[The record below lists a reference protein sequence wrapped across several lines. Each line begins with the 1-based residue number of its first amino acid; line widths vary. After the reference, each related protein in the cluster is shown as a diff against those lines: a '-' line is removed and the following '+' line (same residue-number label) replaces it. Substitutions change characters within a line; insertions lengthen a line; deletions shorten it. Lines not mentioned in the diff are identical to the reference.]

1 MKALSLSTVFILFLA
16 LTGQWAYADVNAVEA
31 TIDRNPVM
39 LDEAIRLTVTAD
51 GSVERDAFDS
61 SPLLKDFVVGR
72 TSVSSQTSIV
82 NFDTKRTTV
91 WTTTLFP
98 RKEGTFTI
106 PALTI
111 EGKRTQPINV
121 QVIPVQEQSN
131 VARDYFVTTDIDTKE
146 AYLNQQ
152 LLYTVKLFLSSNIER
167 GSLQAPEMQN
177 AEITQLGE
185 DKQYTDIVNGRRYQI
200 IERQFAVVP
209 QSSGEFILRGPI
221 FTGEVMAA
229 NTNQRFGFFNRT
241 QQINRVGPD
250 ITVNI
255 KPIPSDINYPWLPSE
270 MVRVDEEWPQG
281 DVFVAGEP
289 VTRIVTLTALGVV
302 EEQLPDIPEFYP
314 PNFKLYPDQS
324 NTTTVERNQN
334 LISQRQTSL
343 AIIPTESGTFVLPE
357 ITIPWFNTLTEK
369 TEYATIPARTITVQ
383 AASNANNANT
393 DAGSAQGALNNTA
406 NTQLPASDNNQTS
419 SENSQGAETTSTA
432 SQSEAELGPQI
443 QDSSILQSPLFIG
456 ITAFISVCWLV
467 TLLGWYVT
475 HKKLKRLLA
484 SGALPNAAYSDT
496 QSNNL
501 SEQQAYEHLLAV
513 AKQHNLKAL
522 DNALQKWLS
531 LLNGDRSQRAM
542 PGDIPE
548 SKGIKVPIEQ
558 LHRLR
563 FSASQ
568 QANNDDSLK
577 QHINLLID
585 AIKQTRSNWL
595 NNKESKKNT
604 LSDLYPTS

>member
-1 MKALSLSTVFILFLA
+1 MRALLQSTRIVFL
-16 LTGQWAYADVNAVEA
+16 LTLLVSAATYADVNSVEA

-39 LDEAIRLTVTAD
+39 VDEAIRLTVTAD
-51 GSVERDAFDS
+51 GSADRDAFDS

-72 TSVSSQTSIV
+72 TSVSSQTSII

-111 EGKRTQPINV
+111 EGKSTKPIEV
-121 QVIPVQEQSN
+121 KVIPVQEQSN
-131 VARDYFVTTDIDTKE
+131 VARDYFVTTDIDLKE

-177 AEITQLGE
+177 AEITQLG
-185 DKQYTDIVNGRRYQI
+185 DDRQYTDIVNGRRYQI

-209 QSSGEFILRGPI
+209 QASGEFTLRGPI

-255 KPIPSDINYPWLPSE
+255 KPIPQGIDYPWLPSE

-281 DVFVAGEP
+281 DSFVAGEP

-324 NTTTVERNQN
+324 NTTTVEKDQS

-343 AIIPTESGTFVLPE
+343 AIIPTQPGNFVLPE
-357 ITIPWFNTLTEK
+357 ITIPWFNTLTQQ
-369 TEYATIPARTITVQ
+369 TEYATIPARSITV
-383 AASNANNANT
+383 APASGANNANT
-393 DAGSAQGALNNTA
+393 PNMLNTPSASSASSEDIQNDIPSTATQPNASASNEGKPLDSASGKVNTDENTQLNWMITGALFALFVIALAGWLFTYRKLKQFQMMGPGITNKTGSAQRLHAYAQWDEKAQFQNLMSVIKA
-406 NTQLPASDNNQTS
+406 KDTS
-419 SENSQGAETTSTA
+419 SLTPVLKQWIAALTLGKAQLSQFE
-432 SQSEAELGPQI
+432 
-443 QDSSILQSPLFIG
+443 G
-456 ITAFISVCWLV
+456 INGSV
-467 TLLGWYVT
+467 
-475 HKKLKRLLA
+475 
-484 SGALPNAAYSDT
+484 
-496 QSNNL
+496 
-501 SEQQAYEHLLAV
+501 
-513 AKQHNLKAL
+513 
-522 DNALQKWLS
+522 NALY
-531 LLNGDRSQRAM
+531 A
-542 PGDIPE
+542 
-548 SKGIKVPIEQ
+548 
-558 LHRLR
+558 LR
-563 FSASQ
+563 FSARKTD
-568 QANNDDSLK
+568 ANHQSK
-577 QHINLLID
+577 QMTEALEKLSSE
-585 AIKQTRSNWL
+585 IKLARNEWKQKSTG
-595 NNKESKKNT
+595 SKHT
-604 LSDLYPTS
+604 LSNLYPAS

>member
-1 MKALSLSTVFILFLA
+1 MRALLQSTRIVFLLTLLLSTA
-16 LTGQWAYADVNAVEA
+16 AYADVNSLEA

-51 GSVERDAFDS
+51 GSADRDAFDS

-106 PALTI
+106 PSLTI
-111 EGKRTQPINV
+111 EGKSTKPIQV
-121 QVIPVQEQSN
+121 KVIPVQEQSN
-131 VARDYFVTTDIDTKE
+131 VARDYFVTTDIDVKE

-209 QSSGEFILRGPI
+209 QASGEFTLRGPI

-255 KPIPSDINYPWLPSE
+255 KPIPQGIDYPWLPSE

-281 DVFVAGEP
+281 DSFVTGEP

-324 NTTTVERNQN
+324 NTTTVEKDQS

-343 AIIPTESGTFVLPE
+343 AIIPTQPGNFVLPE
-357 ITIPWFNTLTEK
+357 ITIPWFNTLTQQ
-369 TEYATIPARTITVQ
+369 TEYATIPARSITV
-383 AASNANNANT
+383 APASGANNANT
-393 DAGSAQGALNNTA
+393 PNSLDTPSMSSASNEDIQNDIPSTATQPNASASNEDRPLDRASGEDNTDENTQLNWMVTGALLMLFIIALTGWLVTYRKLKQAQFMGPGITNKTGSAQRPHSYAQWDEKAQFQNLM
-406 NTQLPASDNNQTS
+406 
-419 SENSQGAETTSTA
+419 
-432 SQSEAELGPQI
+432 
-443 QDSSILQSPLFIG
+443 
-456 ITAFISVCWLV
+456 SVIKAKD
-467 TLLGWYVT
+467 T
-475 HKKLKRLLA
+475 RLLT
-484 SGALPNAAYSDT
+484 SAL
-496 QSNNL
+496 
-501 SEQQAYEHLLAV
+501 
-513 AKQHNLKAL
+513 KQWI
-522 DNALQKWLS
+522 NALTSGKAQLS
-531 LLNGDRSQRAM
+531 QF
-542 PGDIPE
+542 E
-548 SKGIKVPIEQ
+548 GINASVNE
-558 LHRLR
+558 LYALR
-563 FSASQ
+563 FSANK
-568 QANNDDSLK
+568 ANASTQSK
-577 QHINLLID
+577 QVMKALDKLSHEAKL
-585 AIKQTRSNWL
+585 ARSEWKQKSEG
-595 NNKESKKNT
+595 NNNT
-604 LSDLYPTS
+604 LSALYPAS

>member
-1 MKALSLSTVFILFLA
+1 MRALLQSTRIVFLLTLLLSTA
-16 LTGQWAYADVNAVEA
+16 AYADVNSLEA

-51 GSVERDAFDS
+51 GSADRDAFDS

-106 PALTI
+106 PSLTI
-111 EGKRTQPINV
+111 EGKSTKPIQV
-121 QVIPVQEQSN
+121 KVIPVQEQSN
-131 VARDYFVTTDIDTKE
+131 VARDYFVTTDIDVKE

-209 QSSGEFILRGPI
+209 QASGEFTLRGPI

-255 KPIPSDINYPWLPSE
+255 KPIPQGIDYPWLPSE

-281 DVFVAGEP
+281 DSFVTGEP

-324 NTTTVERNQN
+324 NTTTVEKDQS

-343 AIIPTESGTFVLPE
+343 AIIPTQPGNFVLPE
-357 ITIPWFNTLTEK
+357 ITIPWFNTLTQQ
-369 TEYATIPARTITVQ
+369 TEYATIPARSITV
-383 AASNANNANT
+383 APASGANNANT
-393 DAGSAQGALNNTA
+393 PNSLDTPSMSSASNEDIQNDIPSTATQPNASASNEDRPLDRASGEDNTDENTQLNWMVTGALLVLFVIALTGWLVTYRKLKKAQFMGPGITHRTGSAQRHHSYAQWDEKAQFQNLM
-406 NTQLPASDNNQTS
+406 
-419 SENSQGAETTSTA
+419 
-432 SQSEAELGPQI
+432 
-443 QDSSILQSPLFIG
+443 
-456 ITAFISVCWLV
+456 SVIK
-467 TLLGWYVT
+467 TKDT
-475 HKKLKRLLA
+475 RLLTP
-484 SGALPNAAYSDT
+484 AL
-496 QSNNL
+496 
-501 SEQQAYEHLLAV
+501 
-513 AKQHNLKAL
+513 KQWI
-522 DNALQKWLS
+522 NALTSGKAQLS
-531 LLNGDRSQRAM
+531 QF
-542 PGDIPE
+542 E
-548 SKGIKVPIEQ
+548 GINASVNE
-558 LHRLR
+558 LYALR
-563 FSASQ
+563 FSANKADASTQ
-568 QANNDDSLK
+568 SKQVMKALDKLSHEAKLARSEWKQKSEGNN
-577 QHINLLID
+577 
-585 AIKQTRSNWL
+585 
-595 NNKESKKNT
+595 NT
-604 LSDLYPTS
+604 LSALYPAS

>member
-1 MKALSLSTVFILFLA
+1 MRALLQSTRIVFLLTLLLSTA
-16 LTGQWAYADVNAVEA
+16 AYADVNSLEA

-51 GSVERDAFDS
+51 GSAGRDAFDS

-106 PALTI
+106 PSLTI
-111 EGKRTQPINV
+111 EGKSTKPIQV
-121 QVIPVQEQSN
+121 KVIPVQEQSN
-131 VARDYFVTTDIDTKE
+131 VARDYFVTTDIDVKE

-209 QSSGEFILRGPI
+209 QASGEFTLRGPI

-255 KPIPSDINYPWLPSE
+255 KPIPQGIDYPWLPSE

-281 DVFVAGEP
+281 DSFVAGEP

-324 NTTTVERNQN
+324 NTTTVEKDQS

-343 AIIPTESGTFVLPE
+343 AIIPTQPGNFVLPE
-357 ITIPWFNTLTEK
+357 ITIPWFNTLTQQ
-369 TEYATIPARTITVQ
+369 TEYATIPARSITVTP
-383 AASNANNANT
+383 ASGANNANT
-393 DAGSAQGALNNTA
+393 PNSLDTPSMSSASNEDIQNDIPSTATQPNASASNEDKPLDSASGEVNTDESTQLNWMVTCALLVLFIIALTGWLVTYRKLKQAQFMGPGITHRTGSAQRPHSHAQWDEKAQFQNLM
-406 NTQLPASDNNQTS
+406 
-419 SENSQGAETTSTA
+419 
-432 SQSEAELGPQI
+432 
-443 QDSSILQSPLFIG
+443 
-456 ITAFISVCWLV
+456 SVIKAKD
-467 TLLGWYVT
+467 T
-475 HKKLKRLLA
+475 RLLT
-484 SGALPNAAYSDT
+484 SAL
-496 QSNNL
+496 
-501 SEQQAYEHLLAV
+501 
-513 AKQHNLKAL
+513 KQWI
-522 DNALQKWLS
+522 NALTSGKAQLS
-531 LLNGDRSQRAM
+531 QF
-542 PGDIPE
+542 E
-548 SKGIKVPIEQ
+548 GINASVNE
-558 LHRLR
+558 LYALR
-563 FSASQ
+563 FSANKADASTQ
-568 QANNDDSLK
+568 SK
-577 QHINLLID
+577 QVMKALDKLSHEAKL
-585 AIKQTRSNWL
+585 ARSEWKQKSEGDN
-595 NNKESKKNT
+595 NT
-604 LSDLYPTS
+604 LSALYPAS

>member
-1 MKALSLSTVFILFLA
+1 MRALLQSTRIVFLLTLLLSTA
-16 LTGQWAYADVNAVEA
+16 AYADVNSLEA

-51 GSVERDAFDS
+51 GSADRDAFDS

-106 PALTI
+106 PSLTI
-111 EGKRTQPINV
+111 EGKSTKPIQV
-121 QVIPVQEQSN
+121 KVIPVQEQSN
-131 VARDYFVTTDIDTKE
+131 VARDYFVTTDIDVKE

-209 QSSGEFILRGPI
+209 QASGEFTLRGPI

-255 KPIPSDINYPWLPSE
+255 KPIPQGIDYPWLPSE

-281 DVFVAGEP
+281 DSFVAGEP

-324 NTTTVERNQN
+324 NTTTVEKDQS

-343 AIIPTESGTFVLPE
+343 AIIPTQPGNFVLPE
-357 ITIPWFNTLTEK
+357 ITIPWFNTLTQQ
-369 TEYATIPARTITVQ
+369 TEYATIPARSITV
-383 AASNANNANT
+383 APASGANNANT
-393 DAGSAQGALNNTA
+393 PNSLDTPSISSASNEDIQNDIPSTAKQPNASASNEDKPLDSASGEVNTDESTQLNWMVTCALFVLFIIALTGWLVTYRKLKQAQFMGPGITNKTGSAQRPHSYAQWDEKAQFQNLM
-406 NTQLPASDNNQTS
+406 
-419 SENSQGAETTSTA
+419 
-432 SQSEAELGPQI
+432 
-443 QDSSILQSPLFIG
+443 
-456 ITAFISVCWLV
+456 SVIKAKD
-467 TLLGWYVT
+467 T
-475 HKKLKRLLA
+475 RLLTP
-484 SGALPNAAYSDT
+484 AL
-496 QSNNL
+496 
-501 SEQQAYEHLLAV
+501 
-513 AKQHNLKAL
+513 KQWI
-522 DNALQKWLS
+522 NALTSGKAQLS
-531 LLNGDRSQRAM
+531 QF
-542 PGDIPE
+542 E
-548 SKGIKVPIEQ
+548 GINASVNE
-558 LHRLR
+558 LYALR
-563 FSASQ
+563 FSANKAD
-568 QANNDDSLK
+568 ANTQSK
-577 QHINLLID
+577 QVMKALDKLSHEAKL
-585 AIKQTRSNWL
+585 ARSEWKQKSEG
-595 NNKESKKNT
+595 NNNT
-604 LSDLYPTS
+604 LSALYPAS

>member
-1 MKALSLSTVFILFLA
+1 MRALLQSTRIVFLLTLLLSTA
-16 LTGQWAYADVNAVEA
+16 AYADVNSLEA

-51 GSVERDAFDS
+51 GSADRDAFDS

-106 PALTI
+106 PSLTI
-111 EGKRTQPINV
+111 EGKSTQPIQV
-121 QVIPVQEQSN
+121 KVIPVQEQSN
-131 VARDYFVTTDIDTKE
+131 VARDYFVTTDIDVKE

-209 QSSGEFILRGPI
+209 QASGEFTLRGPI

-255 KPIPSDINYPWLPSE
+255 KPIPQGIDYPWLPSE

-281 DVFVAGEP
+281 DSFVAGEP

-324 NTTTVERNQN
+324 NTTTVEKDQS

-343 AIIPTESGTFVLPE
+343 AIIPTQPGNFVLPE
-357 ITIPWFNTLTEK
+357 ITIPWFNTLTQQ
-369 TEYATIPARTITVQ
+369 TEYATIPARSITV
-383 AASNANNANT
+383 APASGANNANT
-393 DAGSAQGALNNTA
+393 PNSLDTPSISSASNEDIQNDIPSTATQPNASASNEDKPLDSASGEVNTDESTQLNWMVTCALLVLFIIALTGWLVTYRKLKQAQFMGPGITNKTGSAQRPHSYAQWDEKAQFQNLM
-406 NTQLPASDNNQTS
+406 
-419 SENSQGAETTSTA
+419 
-432 SQSEAELGPQI
+432 
-443 QDSSILQSPLFIG
+443 
-456 ITAFISVCWLV
+456 SVIKAKD
-467 TLLGWYVT
+467 T
-475 HKKLKRLLA
+475 RLLTP
-484 SGALPNAAYSDT
+484 AL
-496 QSNNL
+496 
-501 SEQQAYEHLLAV
+501 
-513 AKQHNLKAL
+513 KQWI
-522 DNALQKWLS
+522 NALTSGKAQLS
-531 LLNGDRSQRAM
+531 QF
-542 PGDIPE
+542 E
-548 SKGIKVPIEQ
+548 GINASVNE
-558 LHRLR
+558 LYALR
-563 FSASQ
+563 FSANKAD
-568 QANNDDSLK
+568 ANTQSK
-577 QHINLLID
+577 QVMKALDKLSHEAKL
-585 AIKQTRSNWL
+585 ARSEWKQKSEG
-595 NNKESKKNT
+595 NNNT
-604 LSDLYPTS
+604 LSALYPAS

>member
-1 MKALSLSTVFILFLA
+1 MRALLQSTLIVFLLTLLLSTA
-16 LTGQWAYADVNAVEA
+16 AYADVNSLEA

-51 GSVERDAFDS
+51 GSADRDAFDS

-106 PALTI
+106 PSLTI
-111 EGKRTQPINV
+111 EGKSTQPIQV
-121 QVIPVQEQSN
+121 KVIPVQEQSN
-131 VARDYFVTTDIDTKE
+131 VARDYFVTTDIDVKE

-209 QSSGEFILRGPI
+209 QASGEFTLRGPI

-255 KPIPSDINYPWLPSE
+255 KPIPQGIDYPWLPSE

-281 DVFVAGEP
+281 DSFVAGEP

-324 NTTTVERNQN
+324 NTTTVEKDQS

-343 AIIPTESGTFVLPE
+343 AIIPTQPGNFVLPE
-357 ITIPWFNTLTEK
+357 ITIPWFNTLTQQ
-369 TEYATIPARTITVQ
+369 TEYATIPARSITV
-383 AASNANNANT
+383 APASGANNANT
-393 DAGSAQGALNNTA
+393 PNSLDTPSMSSASNEDIQNDIPSTATQPNASASNEGKPLDSASGEVNTDESTQLNWMVTCALLVLFIIALTGWLVTYRKLKQAQFMGVGITNKTGSAQRLHSYAQWDEKAQFQNLM
-406 NTQLPASDNNQTS
+406 
-419 SENSQGAETTSTA
+419 
-432 SQSEAELGPQI
+432 
-443 QDSSILQSPLFIG
+443 
-456 ITAFISVCWLV
+456 SVIKAKD
-467 TLLGWYVT
+467 T
-475 HKKLKRLLA
+475 RLLTP
-484 SGALPNAAYSDT
+484 AL
-496 QSNNL
+496 
-501 SEQQAYEHLLAV
+501 
-513 AKQHNLKAL
+513 KQWI
-522 DNALQKWLS
+522 NALTSGKAQLS
-531 LLNGDRSQRAM
+531 QF
-542 PGDIPE
+542 E
-548 SKGIKVPIEQ
+548 GINASVNE
-558 LHRLR
+558 LYALR
-563 FSASQ
+563 FSANKAD
-568 QANNDDSLK
+568 ANTQSK
-577 QHINLLID
+577 QVMKALDKLSHEAKL
-585 AIKQTRSNWL
+585 ARSEWKQKSEG
-595 NNKESKKNT
+595 NNNT
-604 LSDLYPTS
+604 LSALYPAS

>member
-1 MKALSLSTVFILFLA
+1 MRALIQSTHIVFLLTLLLSA
-16 LTGQWAYADVNAVEA
+16 AAYADVNSLEA

-51 GSVERDAFDS
+51 GSADRDAFDS

-106 PALTI
+106 PSLTI
-111 EGKRTQPINV
+111 EGKSTKPIQV
-121 QVIPVQEQSN
+121 EVIPVQEQSN
-131 VARDYFVTTDIDTKE
+131 VARDYFVTTEIDLKE

-152 LLYTVKLFLSSNIER
+152 LLYTVRLFLSSNIER

-209 QSSGEFILRGPI
+209 QASGEFTLRGPI

-255 KPIPSDINYPWLPSE
+255 KPIPQGIDYPWLPSE

-281 DVFVAGEP
+281 DSFIAGEP

-324 NTTTVERNQN
+324 NTTTVEKDQN

-343 AIIPTESGTFVLPE
+343 AIIPTEAGNFVLPE
-357 ITIPWFNTLTEK
+357 ITIPWFNTLTQQ
-369 TEYATIPARTITVQ
+369 TEYATIPARSITVATAKGETEAKQGLDQLTVTGGLQEEAQNQ
-383 AASNANNANT
+383 AQSVGELEQETEQTALTPAAFSSNEPT
-393 DAGSAQGALNNTA
+393 ALY
-406 NTQLPASDNNQTS
+406 
-419 SENSQGAETTSTA
+419 
-432 SQSEAELGPQI
+432 
-443 QDSSILQSPLFIG
+443 
-456 ITAFISVCWLV
+456 WLV
-467 TLLGWYVT
+467 TSIVCLLLAITSLGWLLT
-475 HKKLKRLLA
+475 LRKLK
-484 SGALPNAAYSDT
+484 NADMNVNAHSISQRTSTNNNLGEKAQFQHVMTLIKASDT
-496 QSNNL
+496 RSLAPALKQWINELTMGTAQL
-501 SEQQAYEHLLAV
+501 SHFEQVNRLVNELYA
-513 AKQHNLKAL
+513 
-522 DNALQKWLS
+522 
-531 LLNGDRSQRAM
+531 
-542 PGDIPE
+542 
-548 SKGIKVPIEQ
+548 
-558 LHRLR
+558 LR
-563 FSASQ
+563 FSSNKLESSAKTKQMKTLLDKLSIEVKQLRSQ
-568 QANNDDSLK
+568 WKKKSVNDG
-577 QHINLLID
+577 
-585 AIKQTRSNWL
+585 
-595 NNKESKKNT
+595 NT
-604 LSDLYPTS
+604 LSDLYPAP

>member
-1 MKALSLSTVFILFLA
+1 MRALLQSTRIVFLLTLLLSTA
-16 LTGQWAYADVNAVEA
+16 AYADVNSLEA

-51 GSVERDAFDS
+51 GSADRDAFDS

-106 PALTI
+106 PSLTI
-111 EGKRTQPINV
+111 EGKSTQPIQV
-121 QVIPVQEQSN
+121 KVIPVQEQSN
-131 VARDYFVTTDIDTKE
+131 VARDYFVTTDIDVKE

-209 QSSGEFILRGPI
+209 QASGEFTLRGPI

-255 KPIPSDINYPWLPSE
+255 KPIPQGIDYPWLPSE

-281 DVFVAGEP
+281 DSFVAGEP

-324 NTTTVERNQN
+324 NTTTVEKDQS

-343 AIIPTESGTFVLPE
+343 AIIPTQPGNFVLPE
-357 ITIPWFNTLTEK
+357 ITIPWFNTLTQQ
-369 TEYATIPARTITVQ
+369 TEYATIPARSITV
-383 AASNANNANT
+383 APASGANNANT
-393 DAGSAQGALNNTA
+393 PNSLDTPSMSSASNEDIQNDIPSTATQPNASASNEDKPLDSASGEVNTDENTQLNWMVTGALLVLFVIALTGWLVTYRKLKQAQFMGAGITNKTGSAQRLHSYAQWDEKAQFQNLM
-406 NTQLPASDNNQTS
+406 
-419 SENSQGAETTSTA
+419 
-432 SQSEAELGPQI
+432 
-443 QDSSILQSPLFIG
+443 
-456 ITAFISVCWLV
+456 SVIKAKD
-467 TLLGWYVT
+467 T
-475 HKKLKRLLA
+475 RLLTP
-484 SGALPNAAYSDT
+484 AL
-496 QSNNL
+496 
-501 SEQQAYEHLLAV
+501 
-513 AKQHNLKAL
+513 KQWI
-522 DNALQKWLS
+522 NALTSGKAQLS
-531 LLNGDRSQRAM
+531 QF
-542 PGDIPE
+542 E
-548 SKGIKVPIEQ
+548 GINASVNE
-558 LHRLR
+558 LYALR
-563 FSASQ
+563 FSANKAD
-568 QANNDDSLK
+568 ANTQSK
-577 QHINLLID
+577 QVMKALDKLSHEAKL
-585 AIKQTRSNWL
+585 ARSEWKQKSEG
-595 NNKESKKNT
+595 NNNT
-604 LSDLYPTS
+604 LSALYPAS

>member
-1 MKALSLSTVFILFLA
+1 MRALLQSTLIVFLLTLLLSTA
-16 LTGQWAYADVNAVEA
+16 AYADVNSLEA

-51 GSVERDAFDS
+51 GSADRDAFDS

-106 PALTI
+106 PSLTI
-111 EGKRTQPINV
+111 EGKSTKPIQV
-121 QVIPVQEQSN
+121 KVIPVQEQSN
-131 VARDYFVTTDIDTKE
+131 VARDYFVTTDIDVKE

-209 QSSGEFILRGPI
+209 QASGEFTLRGPI

-255 KPIPSDINYPWLPSE
+255 KPIPQGIDYPWLPSE

-281 DVFVAGEP
+281 DSFVAGEP

-324 NTTTVERNQN
+324 NTTTVEKDQS

-343 AIIPTESGTFVLPE
+343 AIIPTQPGNFVLPE
-357 ITIPWFNTLTEK
+357 ITIPWFNTLTQQ
-369 TEYATIPARTITVQ
+369 TEYATIPARSITV
-383 AASNANNANT
+383 APASGANNANT
-393 DAGSAQGALNNTA
+393 PNSLDTPSMSSASNEDIQNDIPSTATQPNASASNEDRPLDRASGEVNTDENTQLNWMVTGALLMLFVIALTGWLVTYRKLKQAQFMGPGITNKTGSAQRPHSYAQWDEKAQFQNLM
-406 NTQLPASDNNQTS
+406 
-419 SENSQGAETTSTA
+419 
-432 SQSEAELGPQI
+432 
-443 QDSSILQSPLFIG
+443 
-456 ITAFISVCWLV
+456 SVIK
-467 TLLGWYVT
+467 TKDT
-475 HKKLKRLLA
+475 RLLT
-484 SGALPNAAYSDT
+484 SAL
-496 QSNNL
+496 
-501 SEQQAYEHLLAV
+501 
-513 AKQHNLKAL
+513 KQWI
-522 DNALQKWLS
+522 NALTSGKAQLS
-531 LLNGDRSQRAM
+531 QF
-542 PGDIPE
+542 E
-548 SKGIKVPIEQ
+548 GINTSVNE
-558 LHRLR
+558 LYALR
-563 FSASQ
+563 FSANKADASTQ
-568 QANNDDSLK
+568 SKQVMKALDKLSHEAKLARSEWKQKSEGNN
-577 QHINLLID
+577 
-585 AIKQTRSNWL
+585 
-595 NNKESKKNT
+595 NT
-604 LSDLYPTS
+604 LSALYPAS

>member
-1 MKALSLSTVFILFLA
+1 MRALLQSTRIVFLLTLLLSTA
-16 LTGQWAYADVNAVEA
+16 AYADVNSLEA

-51 GSVERDAFDS
+51 GSADRDAFDS

-106 PALTI
+106 PSLTI
-111 EGKRTQPINV
+111 EGKSTQPIQV
-121 QVIPVQEQSN
+121 KVIPVQEQSN
-131 VARDYFVTTDIDTKE
+131 VARDYFVTTDIDVKE

-209 QSSGEFILRGPI
+209 QASGEFTLRGPI

-255 KPIPSDINYPWLPSE
+255 KPIPQGIDYPWLPSE

-281 DVFVAGEP
+281 DSFVAGEP

-324 NTTTVERNQN
+324 NTTTVEKDQS

-343 AIIPTESGTFVLPE
+343 AIIPTQPGNFVLPE
-357 ITIPWFNTLTEK
+357 ITIPWFNTLTQQ
-369 TEYATIPARTITVQ
+369 TEYATIPARSITV
-383 AASNANNANT
+383 APASGANNANT
-393 DAGSAQGALNNTA
+393 PNSLDTPSMSSASNEDIQNDIPSTATQPNASASNEGKPLDSASGEVNSDENTQLNRMVTGALLVLFIIALTGWLVTYRKLKQAQFMGVGITNKTGSAQRLHSYAQWDEKAQFQNLM
-406 NTQLPASDNNQTS
+406 
-419 SENSQGAETTSTA
+419 
-432 SQSEAELGPQI
+432 
-443 QDSSILQSPLFIG
+443 
-456 ITAFISVCWLV
+456 SVIKAKD
-467 TLLGWYVT
+467 T
-475 HKKLKRLLA
+475 RLLT
-484 SGALPNAAYSDT
+484 SAL
-496 QSNNL
+496 
-501 SEQQAYEHLLAV
+501 
-513 AKQHNLKAL
+513 KQWI
-522 DNALQKWLS
+522 NALTSGKAQLS
-531 LLNGDRSQRAM
+531 QF
-542 PGDIPE
+542 E
-548 SKGIKVPIEQ
+548 GINASVNE
-558 LHRLR
+558 LYALR
-563 FSASQ
+563 FSANKAD
-568 QANNDDSLK
+568 ANTQSK
-577 QHINLLID
+577 QVMKALDKLSHEAKL
-585 AIKQTRSNWL
+585 ARSEWKQKSEG
-595 NNKESKKNT
+595 NNNT
-604 LSDLYPTS
+604 LSALYPAS

>member
-1 MKALSLSTVFILFLA
+1 MRALLQSTRIVFLLTLLLSTA
-16 LTGQWAYADVNAVEA
+16 AYADVNSLEA

-51 GSVERDAFDS
+51 GSADRDAFDS

-98 RKEGTFTI
+98 RKEGMFTI
-106 PALTI
+106 PSLTI
-111 EGKRTQPINV
+111 EGKSTKPIQV
-121 QVIPVQEQSN
+121 KVIPVQEQSN
-131 VARDYFVTTDIDTKE
+131 VARDYFVTTDIDVKE

-209 QSSGEFILRGPI
+209 QASGEFTLRGPI

-255 KPIPSDINYPWLPSE
+255 KPIPQGIDYPWLPSE

-281 DVFVAGEP
+281 DSFVAGEP

-324 NTTTVERNQN
+324 NTTTVEKDQS

-343 AIIPTESGTFVLPE
+343 AIIPTQPGNFVLPE
-357 ITIPWFNTLTEK
+357 ITIPWFNTLTQQ
-369 TEYATIPARTITVQ
+369 TEYATIPARSITV
-383 AASNANNANT
+383 APASGANNANT
-393 DAGSAQGALNNTA
+393 PNSLDTPSMSSASNEDIQNDIPSTATQPNASASNENKPLDSASGDVNSDENTQLNRMVTGALLVLFIIALTGWLVTYRKLKQAQFMGPGLTNKTGSAQRPHSYAQWDEKAQFQNLM
-406 NTQLPASDNNQTS
+406 
-419 SENSQGAETTSTA
+419 
-432 SQSEAELGPQI
+432 
-443 QDSSILQSPLFIG
+443 
-456 ITAFISVCWLV
+456 SVIKAKD
-467 TLLGWYVT
+467 T
-475 HKKLKRLLA
+475 RLLTP
-484 SGALPNAAYSDT
+484 AL
-496 QSNNL
+496 
-501 SEQQAYEHLLAV
+501 
-513 AKQHNLKAL
+513 KQWI
-522 DNALQKWLS
+522 NALTSGKAQLS
-531 LLNGDRSQRAM
+531 QF
-542 PGDIPE
+542 E
-548 SKGIKVPIEQ
+548 GINASVNE
-558 LHRLR
+558 LYALR
-563 FSASQ
+563 FSANKAD
-568 QANNDDSLK
+568 ANTQSK
-577 QHINLLID
+577 QVMKALDKLSHEAKL
-585 AIKQTRSNWL
+585 ARSEWKQKSEG
-595 NNKESKKNT
+595 NNNT
-604 LSDLYPTS
+604 LSALYPAS

>member
-1 MKALSLSTVFILFLA
+1 MRALLQSTLIVFLLTLLLSTA
-16 LTGQWAYADVNAVEA
+16 AYADVNSLEA

-51 GSVERDAFDS
+51 GSADRDAFDS

-106 PALTI
+106 PSLTI
-111 EGKRTQPINV
+111 EGKSTQPIQV
-121 QVIPVQEQSN
+121 KVIPVQEQSN
-131 VARDYFVTTDIDTKE
+131 VARDYFVTTDIDVKE

-209 QSSGEFILRGPI
+209 QASGEFTLRGPI

-255 KPIPSDINYPWLPSE
+255 KPIPQGIDYPWLPSE

-281 DVFVAGEP
+281 DSFVAGEP

-324 NTTTVERNQN
+324 NTTTVEKDQS

-343 AIIPTESGTFVLPE
+343 AIIPTQPGNFVLPE
-357 ITIPWFNTLTEK
+357 ITIPWFNTLTLQ
-369 TEYATIPARTITVQ
+369 TEYATIPARSITV
-383 AASNANNANT
+383 APASGANNANT
-393 DAGSAQGALNNTA
+393 PNSLDTPSISSASNEDIQNDIPSTATQPNASASNEDKPLDSASGEVNTDESTQLNRMVTGALLVLFIIALTGWLVTYRKLKQAQFMGVGITNKTGSAQRLHSYAQWDEKAQFQNLM
-406 NTQLPASDNNQTS
+406 
-419 SENSQGAETTSTA
+419 
-432 SQSEAELGPQI
+432 
-443 QDSSILQSPLFIG
+443 
-456 ITAFISVCWLV
+456 SVIKAKD
-467 TLLGWYVT
+467 T
-475 HKKLKRLLA
+475 RLLTP
-484 SGALPNAAYSDT
+484 AL
-496 QSNNL
+496 
-501 SEQQAYEHLLAV
+501 
-513 AKQHNLKAL
+513 KQWI
-522 DNALQKWLS
+522 NALTSGKAQLS
-531 LLNGDRSQRAM
+531 QF
-542 PGDIPE
+542 E
-548 SKGIKVPIEQ
+548 GINASVNE
-558 LHRLR
+558 LYALR
-563 FSASQ
+563 FSANKAD
-568 QANNDDSLK
+568 ANTQSK
-577 QHINLLID
+577 QVMKALDKLSHEAKL
-585 AIKQTRSNWL
+585 ARSEWKRKSEG
-595 NNKESKKNT
+595 NNNT
-604 LSDLYPTS
+604 LSALYPAS

>member
-1 MKALSLSTVFILFLA
+1 MRALLQSTLIVFLLTLLLSTA
-16 LTGQWAYADVNAVEA
+16 AYADVNSLEA

-51 GSVERDAFDS
+51 GSADRDAFDS

-106 PALTI
+106 PSLTI
-111 EGKRTQPINV
+111 EGKSTQPIQV
-121 QVIPVQEQSN
+121 KVIPVQEQSN
-131 VARDYFVTTDIDTKE
+131 VARDYFVTTDIDVKE

-209 QSSGEFILRGPI
+209 QASGEFTLRGPI

-255 KPIPSDINYPWLPSE
+255 KPIPQGIDYPWLPSE

-281 DVFVAGEP
+281 DSFVAGEP

-324 NTTTVERNQN
+324 NTTTVEKDQS

-343 AIIPTESGTFVLPE
+343 AIIPTQPGNFVLPE
-357 ITIPWFNTLTEK
+357 ITIPWFNTLTQQ
-369 TEYATIPARTITVQ
+369 TEYATIPARSITV
-383 AASNANNANT
+383 APASGANNANT
-393 DAGSAQGALNNTA
+393 PNSLDTPSISSASNEDIQNDIPSTAKQPNASASNENKPLDSASGEVNTDESTQLNWMVTGALLVLFIIALTGWLVTYRKLKQAQFMGPGITNKTGSAQRPHSYAQWDEKAQFQNLM
-406 NTQLPASDNNQTS
+406 
-419 SENSQGAETTSTA
+419 
-432 SQSEAELGPQI
+432 
-443 QDSSILQSPLFIG
+443 
-456 ITAFISVCWLV
+456 SVIKAKD
-467 TLLGWYVT
+467 T
-475 HKKLKRLLA
+475 RLLT
-484 SGALPNAAYSDT
+484 SAL
-496 QSNNL
+496 
-501 SEQQAYEHLLAV
+501 
-513 AKQHNLKAL
+513 KQWI
-522 DNALQKWLS
+522 NALTSGKAQLS
-531 LLNGDRSQRAM
+531 QF
-542 PGDIPE
+542 E
-548 SKGIKVPIEQ
+548 GINASVNE
-558 LHRLR
+558 LYALR
-563 FSASQ
+563 FSANKAD
-568 QANNDDSLK
+568 ANTQSK
-577 QHINLLID
+577 QVMKALDKLSHEAKL
-585 AIKQTRSNWL
+585 ARSEWKQKSEG
-595 NNKESKKNT
+595 NNNT
-604 LSDLYPTS
+604 LSALYPAS

>member
-1 MKALSLSTVFILFLA
+1 MRALLQSTLIVFLLTLLLSTA
-16 LTGQWAYADVNAVEA
+16 AYADVNSLEA

-51 GSVERDAFDS
+51 GSADRDAFDS

-106 PALTI
+106 PSLTI
-111 EGKRTQPINV
+111 EGKSTQPIQV
-121 QVIPVQEQSN
+121 KVIPVQEQSN
-131 VARDYFVTTDIDTKE
+131 VARDYFVTTDIDVKE

-209 QSSGEFILRGPI
+209 QASGEFTLRGPI

-255 KPIPSDINYPWLPSE
+255 KPIPQGIDYPWLPSE

-281 DVFVAGEP
+281 DSFVAGEP

-324 NTTTVERNQN
+324 NTTTVEKDQS

-343 AIIPTESGTFVLPE
+343 AIIPTQPGNFVLPE
-357 ITIPWFNTLTEK
+357 ITIPWFNTLTQQ
-369 TEYATIPARTITVQ
+369 TEYATIPARSITV
-383 AASNANNANT
+383 APASGANNANT
-393 DAGSAQGALNNTA
+393 PNSLDTPSMSSASNEDIQNDIPSTATQPNASASNEGKLLDSASGEVNSDENTQLNRMVTGALLVLFIIALTGWLVTYRKLKQAQFMGVGITNKTGSAQRLHSYAQWDEKAQFQNLM
-406 NTQLPASDNNQTS
+406 
-419 SENSQGAETTSTA
+419 
-432 SQSEAELGPQI
+432 
-443 QDSSILQSPLFIG
+443 
-456 ITAFISVCWLV
+456 SVIKAKD
-467 TLLGWYVT
+467 T
-475 HKKLKRLLA
+475 RLLTP
-484 SGALPNAAYSDT
+484 AL
-496 QSNNL
+496 
-501 SEQQAYEHLLAV
+501 
-513 AKQHNLKAL
+513 KQWI
-522 DNALQKWLS
+522 NALTSGKAQLS
-531 LLNGDRSQRAM
+531 QF
-542 PGDIPE
+542 E
-548 SKGIKVPIEQ
+548 GINASVNE
-558 LHRLR
+558 LYALR
-563 FSASQ
+563 FSANKAD
-568 QANNDDSLK
+568 ANTQSK
-577 QHINLLID
+577 QVMKALDKLSHEAKL
-585 AIKQTRSNWL
+585 ARSEWKQKSEGSN
-595 NNKESKKNT
+595 NT
-604 LSDLYPTS
+604 LSALYPAS

>member
-1 MKALSLSTVFILFLA
+1 MRALLQSTRIVFLLTLLLSTA
-16 LTGQWAYADVNAVEA
+16 AYADVNSLEA

-51 GSVERDAFDS
+51 GSADRDAFDS

-106 PALTI
+106 PSLTI
-111 EGKRTQPINV
+111 EGKSTKPIQV
-121 QVIPVQEQSN
+121 KVIPVQEQSN
-131 VARDYFVTTDIDTKE
+131 VARDYFVTTDIDVKE

-209 QSSGEFILRGPI
+209 QASGEFTLRGPI

-255 KPIPSDINYPWLPSE
+255 KPIPQGIDYPWLPSE

-281 DVFVAGEP
+281 DSFVTGEP

-324 NTTTVERNQN
+324 NTTTVEKDQN

-343 AIIPTESGTFVLPE
+343 AIIPTQPGNFVLPE
-357 ITIPWFNTLTEK
+357 ITIPWFNTLTQQ
-369 TEYATIPARTITVQ
+369 TEYATIPARSITV
-383 AASNANNANT
+383 APASGASNANTQNSLDTSSISSASNEDIQNDIPSTATQTNASTSNEGKPLNSASGEVNT
-393 DAGSAQGALNNTA
+393 DENTQLNWMVTGALLVLFVIALTGWLVTYRKLKQAQFMGPGITNQTGSAQRPHSYAQWDEKAQFQNLM
-406 NTQLPASDNNQTS
+406 
-419 SENSQGAETTSTA
+419 
-432 SQSEAELGPQI
+432 
-443 QDSSILQSPLFIG
+443 
-456 ITAFISVCWLV
+456 SVIK
-467 TLLGWYVT
+467 TKDT
-475 HKKLKRLLA
+475 RLLTP
-484 SGALPNAAYSDT
+484 AL
-496 QSNNL
+496 
-501 SEQQAYEHLLAV
+501 
-513 AKQHNLKAL
+513 KQWI
-522 DNALQKWLS
+522 NALTSGKAQLS
-531 LLNGDRSQRAM
+531 QF
-542 PGDIPE
+542 E
-548 SKGIKVPIEQ
+548 GINASVNE
-558 LHRLR
+558 LYALR
-563 FSASQ
+563 FSANKAD
-568 QANNDDSLK
+568 ANTQSK
-577 QHINLLID
+577 QVMKALDKLSHEAKL
-585 AIKQTRSNWL
+585 ARSEWKQKSEG
-595 NNKESKKNT
+595 NNNT
-604 LSDLYPTS
+604 LSALYPAS

>member
-1 MKALSLSTVFILFLA
+1 MRALLQSTRIVFLLTLLLSTA
-16 LTGQWAYADVNAVEA
+16 AYADVNSLEA

-51 GSVERDAFDS
+51 GSADRDAFDS

-106 PALTI
+106 PSLTI
-111 EGKRTQPINV
+111 EGKSTKPIQV
-121 QVIPVQEQSN
+121 KVIPVQEQSN
-131 VARDYFVTTDIDTKE
+131 VARDYFVTTDIDVKE

-209 QSSGEFILRGPI
+209 QASGEFTLRGPI

-255 KPIPSDINYPWLPSE
+255 KPIPQGIDYPWLPSE

-281 DVFVAGEP
+281 DSFVAGEP
-289 VTRIVTLTALGVV
+289 VTRIITLTALGVV

-324 NTTTVERNQN
+324 NTTTVEKDQS

-343 AIIPTESGTFVLPE
+343 AIIPTQPGNFVLPE
-357 ITIPWFNTLTEK
+357 ITIPWFNTLTQQ
-369 TEYATIPARTITVQ
+369 TEYATIPARSITV
-383 AASNANNANT
+383 APASGANNANT
-393 DAGSAQGALNNTA
+393 SNIPNTPSTSSTGTDAIQNDIPSTATKPSDSTNDEGKPLGSASSEAITDENAQFNWMVIGVLLALFVIALTGWLFTYRKLKQA
-406 NTQLPASDNNQTS
+406 QSTGPGITHKTS
-419 SENSQGAETTSTA
+419 SAQRIHSSAQWDEKAHFQSLMSVIKAKNTRELTPALIKWIKALTLGNAQLSQ
-432 SQSEAELGPQI
+432 
-443 QDSSILQSPLFIG
+443 FKG
-456 ITAFISVCWLV
+456 IT
-467 TLLGWYVT
+467 
-475 HKKLKRLLA
+475 
-484 SGALPNAAYSDT
+484 
-496 QSNNL
+496 
-501 SEQQAYEHLLAV
+501 
-513 AKQHNLKAL
+513 
-522 DNALQKWLS
+522 
-531 LLNGDRSQRAM
+531 DRVNELYA
-542 PGDIPE
+542 
-548 SKGIKVPIEQ
+548 
-558 LHRLR
+558 LR
-563 FSASQ
+563 FSANKVDTSAQ
-568 QANNDDSLK
+568 SK
-577 QHINLLID
+577 QVTKALEQLSHE
-585 AIKQTRSNWL
+585 IKLARSEW
-595 NNKESKKNT
+595 KQKNT
-604 LSDLYPTS
+604 KNDHTLSNLYPAS

>member
-1 MKALSLSTVFILFLA
+1 MRALLQSTRIVFLLTLLLSTA
-16 LTGQWAYADVNAVEA
+16 AYADVNSLEA

-51 GSVERDAFDS
+51 GSADRDAFDS

-106 PALTI
+106 PSLTI
-111 EGKRTQPINV
+111 EGKSTQPIQV
-121 QVIPVQEQSN
+121 KVIPVQEQSN
-131 VARDYFVTTDIDTKE
+131 VARDYFVTTDIDVKE

-209 QSSGEFILRGPI
+209 QASGEFTLRGPI

-255 KPIPSDINYPWLPSE
+255 KPIPQGIDYPWLPSE

-281 DVFVAGEP
+281 DSFVAGEP

-324 NTTTVERNQN
+324 NTTTVEKDQS

-343 AIIPTESGTFVLPE
+343 AIIPTQPGNFVLPE
-357 ITIPWFNTLTEK
+357 ITIPWFNTLTQQ
-369 TEYATIPARTITVQ
+369 TEYATIPARSITV
-383 AASNANNANT
+383 APASGANNANT
-393 DAGSAQGALNNTA
+393 PNSLDTPSMSSASNEDIQNDIPSTATQPNASASNEGKLLDSASGEVNSDENTQLNRMVTGALLVLFIIALTGWLVTYRKLKQAQFMGPGITNKTGSAQRPHSYAQWDEKAQFQNLM
-406 NTQLPASDNNQTS
+406 
-419 SENSQGAETTSTA
+419 
-432 SQSEAELGPQI
+432 
-443 QDSSILQSPLFIG
+443 
-456 ITAFISVCWLV
+456 SVIKAKD
-467 TLLGWYVT
+467 T
-475 HKKLKRLLA
+475 RLLT
-484 SGALPNAAYSDT
+484 SAL
-496 QSNNL
+496 
-501 SEQQAYEHLLAV
+501 
-513 AKQHNLKAL
+513 KQWI
-522 DNALQKWLS
+522 NALTSGKAQLS
-531 LLNGDRSQRAM
+531 QF
-542 PGDIPE
+542 E
-548 SKGIKVPIEQ
+548 GINASVNE
-558 LHRLR
+558 LYALR
-563 FSASQ
+563 FSANKAD
-568 QANNDDSLK
+568 ANTQSK
-577 QHINLLID
+577 QVMKALDKLSHEAKL
-585 AIKQTRSNWL
+585 ARSEWKQKSEG
-595 NNKESKKNT
+595 NNNT
-604 LSDLYPTS
+604 LSALYPAS

>member
-1 MKALSLSTVFILFLA
+1 MRALLQSTLIVFLLTLLLSTA
-16 LTGQWAYADVNAVEA
+16 AYADVNSLEA

-51 GSVERDAFDS
+51 GSADRDAFDS

-106 PALTI
+106 PSLTI
-111 EGKRTQPINV
+111 EGKSTKPIQV
-121 QVIPVQEQSN
+121 KVIPVQEQSN
-131 VARDYFVTTDIDTKE
+131 VARDYFVTTDIDVKE

-209 QSSGEFILRGPI
+209 QASGEFTLRGPI

-255 KPIPSDINYPWLPSE
+255 KPIPQGIDYPWLPSE

-281 DVFVAGEP
+281 DSFVAGEP

-324 NTTTVERNQN
+324 NTTTVEKDQS

-343 AIIPTESGTFVLPE
+343 AIIPTQPGNFVLPE
-357 ITIPWFNTLTEK
+357 ITIPWFNTLTQQ
-369 TEYATIPARTITVQ
+369 TEYATIPARSITV
-383 AASNANNANT
+383 APASGANNANT
-393 DAGSAQGALNNTA
+393 PNSLDTPSMSSASNEDIQNDIPSTATQPNASASNEDKPLDSASGEVNTDENTQLNWMVTGALLVLFVIALTGWLVTYRKLKQAQFMGPGITHRTGSAQRPHSHAQWDEKAQFQNLM
-406 NTQLPASDNNQTS
+406 
-419 SENSQGAETTSTA
+419 
-432 SQSEAELGPQI
+432 
-443 QDSSILQSPLFIG
+443 
-456 ITAFISVCWLV
+456 SVIKAKD
-467 TLLGWYVT
+467 T
-475 HKKLKRLLA
+475 RLLT
-484 SGALPNAAYSDT
+484 SAL
-496 QSNNL
+496 
-501 SEQQAYEHLLAV
+501 
-513 AKQHNLKAL
+513 KQWI
-522 DNALQKWLS
+522 NALTSGKAQLS
-531 LLNGDRSQRAM
+531 QF
-542 PGDIPE
+542 E
-548 SKGIKVPIEQ
+548 GINASVNE
-558 LHRLR
+558 LYALR
-563 FSASQ
+563 FSANKAD
-568 QANNDDSLK
+568 ANTQSK
-577 QHINLLID
+577 QVMKALDKLSHEAKL
-585 AIKQTRSNWL
+585 ARSEWKQKSEG
-595 NNKESKKNT
+595 NNNT
-604 LSDLYPTS
+604 LSALYPAS

>member
-1 MKALSLSTVFILFLA
+1 MRALLQSTRIVFLLTLLLSTA
-16 LTGQWAYADVNAVEA
+16 AYADVNSLEA

-51 GSVERDAFDS
+51 GSADRDAFDS

-106 PALTI
+106 PSLTI
-111 EGKRTQPINV
+111 EGKSTQPIQV
-121 QVIPVQEQSN
+121 KVIPVQEQSN
-131 VARDYFVTTDIDTKE
+131 VARDYFVTTDIDVKE

-209 QSSGEFILRGPI
+209 QASGEFTLRGPI

-255 KPIPSDINYPWLPSE
+255 KPIPQGIDYPWLPSE

-281 DVFVAGEP
+281 DSFVAGEP

-324 NTTTVERNQN
+324 NTTTVEKDQS

-343 AIIPTESGTFVLPE
+343 AIIPTQPGNFVLPE
-357 ITIPWFNTLTEK
+357 ITIPWFNTLTQQ
-369 TEYATIPARTITVQ
+369 TEYATIPARSITV
-383 AASNANNANT
+383 APASGANNANT
-393 DAGSAQGALNNTA
+393 PNSLDTPSMSSASNEDIQNDIPSTATQPNASASNEDRPLDRASGEDNTDENTQLNWMVTGALLMLFIIALTGWLVTYRKLKQAQFMGPGITNKTGSAQRPHSYAQWDEKAQFQNLM
-406 NTQLPASDNNQTS
+406 
-419 SENSQGAETTSTA
+419 
-432 SQSEAELGPQI
+432 
-443 QDSSILQSPLFIG
+443 
-456 ITAFISVCWLV
+456 SVIKAKD
-467 TLLGWYVT
+467 T
-475 HKKLKRLLA
+475 RLLTP
-484 SGALPNAAYSDT
+484 AL
-496 QSNNL
+496 
-501 SEQQAYEHLLAV
+501 
-513 AKQHNLKAL
+513 KQWI
-522 DNALQKWLS
+522 NALTSGKAQLS
-531 LLNGDRSQRAM
+531 QF
-542 PGDIPE
+542 E
-548 SKGIKVPIEQ
+548 GINASVNE
-558 LHRLR
+558 LYALR
-563 FSASQ
+563 FSANKAD
-568 QANNDDSLK
+568 ANTQSK
-577 QHINLLID
+577 QVMKALDKLSHEAKL
-585 AIKQTRSNWL
+585 ARSEWKQKSEG
-595 NNKESKKNT
+595 NNNT
-604 LSDLYPTS
+604 LSALYPAS

>member
-1 MKALSLSTVFILFLA
+1 MRALLQSTLIVFLLTLLLSTA
-16 LTGQWAYADVNAVEA
+16 AYADVNSLEA

-51 GSVERDAFDS
+51 GSADRDAFDS

-106 PALTI
+106 PSLTI
-111 EGKRTQPINV
+111 EGKSTKPIQV
-121 QVIPVQEQSN
+121 KVIPVQEQSN
-131 VARDYFVTTDIDTKE
+131 VARDYFVTTDIDVKE

-209 QSSGEFILRGPI
+209 QASGEFTLRGPI

-255 KPIPSDINYPWLPSE
+255 KPIPQGIDYPWLPSE

-281 DVFVAGEP
+281 DSFVAGEP

-324 NTTTVERNQN
+324 NTTTVEKDQS

-343 AIIPTESGTFVLPE
+343 AIIPTQPGNFVLPE
-357 ITIPWFNTLTEK
+357 ITIPWFNTLTQQ
-369 TEYATIPARTITVQ
+369 TEYATIPARSITV
-383 AASNANNANT
+383 APASGANNANT
-393 DAGSAQGALNNTA
+393 PNSLDTPSISSASNEDIQNDIPTTATQPNASASNEDKPLDSASGDVSTDESTQLNWMVTCALLVLFIIALTGWLVTYRKLKQAQFMGPGITNKTGSAQRPHSYAQWDEKAQFQNLM
-406 NTQLPASDNNQTS
+406 
-419 SENSQGAETTSTA
+419 
-432 SQSEAELGPQI
+432 
-443 QDSSILQSPLFIG
+443 
-456 ITAFISVCWLV
+456 SVIKAKD
-467 TLLGWYVT
+467 T
-475 HKKLKRLLA
+475 RLLT
-484 SGALPNAAYSDT
+484 SAL
-496 QSNNL
+496 
-501 SEQQAYEHLLAV
+501 
-513 AKQHNLKAL
+513 KQWI
-522 DNALQKWLS
+522 NALTSGKAQLS
-531 LLNGDRSQRAM
+531 QF
-542 PGDIPE
+542 E
-548 SKGIKVPIEQ
+548 GINASVNE
-558 LHRLR
+558 LYALR
-563 FSASQ
+563 FSANKAD
-568 QANNDDSLK
+568 ANTQSK
-577 QHINLLID
+577 QVMKALDKLSHEAKL
-585 AIKQTRSNWL
+585 ARSEWKQKSEG
-595 NNKESKKNT
+595 NNNT
-604 LSDLYPTS
+604 LSALYPAS

>member
-1 MKALSLSTVFILFLA
+1 MRALLQSTRIVFLLTLLLSTA
-16 LTGQWAYADVNAVEA
+16 AYADVNSLEA

-51 GSVERDAFDS
+51 GSADRDAFDS

-106 PALTI
+106 PSLTI
-111 EGKRTQPINV
+111 EGKSTQPIQV
-121 QVIPVQEQSN
+121 KVIPVQEQSN
-131 VARDYFVTTDIDTKE
+131 VARDYFVTTDIDVKE

-209 QSSGEFILRGPI
+209 QASGEFTLRGPI

-255 KPIPSDINYPWLPSE
+255 KPIPQGIDYPWLPSE

-281 DVFVAGEP
+281 DSFVAGEP

-324 NTTTVERNQN
+324 NTATVEKDQS

-343 AIIPTESGTFVLPE
+343 AIIPTQPGNFVLPE
-357 ITIPWFNTLTEK
+357 ITIPWFNTLTQQ
-369 TEYATIPARTITVQ
+369 TEYATIPARSITV
-383 AASNANNANT
+383 APASGANNANT
-393 DAGSAQGALNNTA
+393 PNSLDTPSMSSASNEDIQNDIPSTATQPNASASNEGKPLDSASGEVNSDENTQLNRMVTGALLVLFIIALTGWLVTYRKLKQAQFMGVGITNKTGSAQRLHSYAQWDEKAQFQNLM
-406 NTQLPASDNNQTS
+406 
-419 SENSQGAETTSTA
+419 
-432 SQSEAELGPQI
+432 
-443 QDSSILQSPLFIG
+443 
-456 ITAFISVCWLV
+456 SVIKAKD
-467 TLLGWYVT
+467 T
-475 HKKLKRLLA
+475 RLLTP
-484 SGALPNAAYSDT
+484 AL
-496 QSNNL
+496 
-501 SEQQAYEHLLAV
+501 
-513 AKQHNLKAL
+513 KQWI
-522 DNALQKWLS
+522 NALTSGKAQLS
-531 LLNGDRSQRAM
+531 QF
-542 PGDIPE
+542 E
-548 SKGIKVPIEQ
+548 GINASVNE
-558 LHRLR
+558 LYALR
-563 FSASQ
+563 FSANKAD
-568 QANNDDSLK
+568 ANTQSK
-577 QHINLLID
+577 QVMKALDKLSHEAKL
-585 AIKQTRSNWL
+585 ARSEWKQKSEG
-595 NNKESKKNT
+595 NNNT
-604 LSDLYPTS
+604 LSALYPAS

>member
-1 MKALSLSTVFILFLA
+1 MRALLQSTLIVFLLTLLLSTA
-16 LTGQWAYADVNAVEA
+16 AYADVNSLEA

-51 GSVERDAFDS
+51 GSADRDAFDS

-106 PALTI
+106 PSLTI
-111 EGKRTQPINV
+111 EGKSTKPIQV
-121 QVIPVQEQSN
+121 KVIPVQEQSN
-131 VARDYFVTTDIDTKE
+131 VARDYFVTTDIDVKE

-209 QSSGEFILRGPI
+209 QASGEFTLRGPI

-255 KPIPSDINYPWLPSE
+255 KPIPQGIDYPWLPSE

-281 DVFVAGEP
+281 DSFVAGEP

-324 NTTTVERNQN
+324 NTTTVEKDQS

-343 AIIPTESGTFVLPE
+343 AIIPTQPGNFVLPE
-357 ITIPWFNTLTEK
+357 ITIPWFNTLTQQ
-369 TEYATIPARTITVQ
+369 TEYATIPARSITV
-383 AASNANNANT
+383 APASGANNANT
-393 DAGSAQGALNNTA
+393 PNSLDTPSMSSASNEDIQNDIPSTATQPNASASNEGKPLDSASGEVNSDENTQLNRMVTGVLLLLFIIALTGWLVTYRKLKQAQFMGVGITNKTGSAQRLHSYAQWDEKAQFQNLM
-406 NTQLPASDNNQTS
+406 
-419 SENSQGAETTSTA
+419 
-432 SQSEAELGPQI
+432 
-443 QDSSILQSPLFIG
+443 
-456 ITAFISVCWLV
+456 SVIKAKD
-467 TLLGWYVT
+467 T
-475 HKKLKRLLA
+475 RLLTP
-484 SGALPNAAYSDT
+484 AL
-496 QSNNL
+496 
-501 SEQQAYEHLLAV
+501 
-513 AKQHNLKAL
+513 KQWI
-522 DNALQKWLS
+522 NALTSGKAQLS
-531 LLNGDRSQRAM
+531 QF
-542 PGDIPE
+542 E
-548 SKGIKVPIEQ
+548 GINTSVNE
-558 LHRLR
+558 LYALR
-563 FSASQ
+563 FSANKAD
-568 QANNDDSLK
+568 ANTQSK
-577 QHINLLID
+577 QVMKALDKLSHEAKL
-585 AIKQTRSNWL
+585 ARSEWKQKREG
-595 NNKESKKNT
+595 NNNT
-604 LSDLYPTS
+604 LSALYPAS

>member
-1 MKALSLSTVFILFLA
+1 MRALLQSTRIVFLLTLLLSTA
-16 LTGQWAYADVNAVEA
+16 AYADVNSLEA

-51 GSVERDAFDS
+51 GSADRDAFDS

-106 PALTI
+106 PSLTI
-111 EGKRTQPINV
+111 EGKSTKPIQV
-121 QVIPVQEQSN
+121 KVIPVQEQSN
-131 VARDYFVTTDIDTKE
+131 VARDYFVTTDIDVKE

-209 QSSGEFILRGPI
+209 QASGEFTLRGPI

-255 KPIPSDINYPWLPSE
+255 KPIPQGIDYPWLPSE

-281 DVFVAGEP
+281 DSFVAGEP
-289 VTRIVTLTALGVV
+289 VTRIITLTALGVV

-324 NTTTVERNQN
+324 NTTTVEKDQS

-343 AIIPTESGTFVLPE
+343 AIIPTQPGNFVLPE
-357 ITIPWFNTLTEK
+357 ITIPWFNTLTQQ
-369 TEYATIPARTITVQ
+369 TEYATIPARSITV
-383 AASNANNANT
+383 APASGANNANT
-393 DAGSAQGALNNTA
+393 SNIPNTPSTSSTGTDAIQNDIPSTAAKPNVSANDEGKPLGSASGEAITDDNTQLNRMVTGALLVLFIIALTGWLVTYRKLKQAQFMGVGITNKTGSAQRLHSYAQWDEKAQFQNLM
-406 NTQLPASDNNQTS
+406 
-419 SENSQGAETTSTA
+419 
-432 SQSEAELGPQI
+432 
-443 QDSSILQSPLFIG
+443 
-456 ITAFISVCWLV
+456 SVIKAKD
-467 TLLGWYVT
+467 T
-475 HKKLKRLLA
+475 RLLTP
-484 SGALPNAAYSDT
+484 AL
-496 QSNNL
+496 
-501 SEQQAYEHLLAV
+501 
-513 AKQHNLKAL
+513 KQWI
-522 DNALQKWLS
+522 NALTSGKAQLS
-531 LLNGDRSQRAM
+531 QF
-542 PGDIPE
+542 E
-548 SKGIKVPIEQ
+548 GINASVNE
-558 LHRLR
+558 LYALR
-563 FSASQ
+563 FSANKAD
-568 QANNDDSLK
+568 ANTQSK
-577 QHINLLID
+577 QVMKALDKLSHEAKL
-585 AIKQTRSNWL
+585 ARSEWKQKSEG
-595 NNKESKKNT
+595 NNNT
-604 LSDLYPTS
+604 LSALYPAS

>member
-1 MKALSLSTVFILFLA
+1 MRALLQSTRIVFLLTLLLSTA
-16 LTGQWAYADVNAVEA
+16 AYADVNSLEA

-51 GSVERDAFDS
+51 GSADRDAFDS

-106 PALTI
+106 PSLTI
-111 EGKRTQPINV
+111 EGKSTKPIQV
-121 QVIPVQEQSN
+121 KVIPVQEQSN
-131 VARDYFVTTDIDTKE
+131 VARDYFVTTDIDVKE

-185 DKQYTDIVNGRRYQI
+185 DKQYTDILNGRRYQI

-209 QSSGEFILRGPI
+209 QASGEFTLRGPI

-241 QQINRVGPD
+241 QHINRVGPD

-255 KPIPSDINYPWLPSE
+255 KPIPQGIDYPWLPSE

-281 DVFVAGEP
+281 DSFVAGEP
-289 VTRIVTLTALGVV
+289 VTRIITLTALGVV

-324 NTTTVERNQN
+324 NTTTVEKDQS

-343 AIIPTESGTFVLPE
+343 AIIPTQPGNFVLPE
-357 ITIPWFNTLTEK
+357 ITIPWFNTLTQQ
-369 TEYATIPARTITVQ
+369 TEYATIPARSITV
-383 AASNANNANT
+383 APASSANNANT
-393 DAGSAQGALNNTA
+393 SNIPNTPLSSSTGTDAIQNDIPSTATKPSVSTNDEGKPLGSASGEVNT
-406 NTQLPASDNNQTS
+406 DKNNQL
-419 SENSQGAETTSTA
+419 NWMVIGVLLA
-432 SQSEAELGPQI
+432 
-443 QDSSILQSPLFIG
+443 LFIIALTG
-456 ITAFISVCWLV
+456 WLV
-467 TLLGWYVT
+467 TYRKLKQAQSTGLGIT
-475 HKKLKRLLA
+475 HKTSSAQRIHSSAQWDEKAHFQSLMSVIKAKNTRELTP
-484 SGALPNAAYSDT
+484 ALN
-496 QSNNL
+496 
-501 SEQQAYEHLLAV
+501 
-513 AKQHNLKAL
+513 KWIKAL
-522 DNALQKWLS
+522 TLGNAQLS
-531 LLNGDRSQRAM
+531 QF
-542 PGDIPE
+542 
-548 SKGIKVPIEQ
+548 KGITDRVNE
-558 LHRLR
+558 LYALR
-563 FSASQ
+563 FSANKVDVSAQ
-568 QANNDDSLK
+568 SK
-577 QHINLLID
+577 QVTKTLEQLSHE
-585 AIKQTRSNWL
+585 IKIARSEW
-595 NNKESKKNT
+595 KQKNT
-604 LSDLYPTS
+604 KNAHTLSNLYPAS

>member
-1 MKALSLSTVFILFLA
+1 MRALLQSTLIVFLLTLLLSTA
-16 LTGQWAYADVNAVEA
+16 AYADVNSLEA

-51 GSVERDAFDS
+51 GSADRDAFDS

-106 PALTI
+106 PSLTI
-111 EGKRTQPINV
+111 EGKSTQPIQV
-121 QVIPVQEQSN
+121 KVIPVQEQSN
-131 VARDYFVTTDIDTKE
+131 VARDYFVTTDIDVKE

-209 QSSGEFILRGPI
+209 QASGEFTLRGPI

-255 KPIPSDINYPWLPSE
+255 KPIPQGIDYPWLPSE

-281 DVFVAGEP
+281 DSFVAGEP

-324 NTTTVERNQN
+324 NTTTVEKDQS

-343 AIIPTESGTFVLPE
+343 AIIPTQPGNFVLPE
-357 ITIPWFNTLTEK
+357 ITIPWFNTLTQQ
-369 TEYATIPARTITVQ
+369 TEYATIPARSITV
-383 AASNANNANT
+383 APASGANNANT
-393 DAGSAQGALNNTA
+393 PNSLDTPSISSASNEDIQNDIPSTAPQTNASASNENKPLDSASGDVSTDESTQLNWMVTGALLVLFVIALTGWLVTYRKLKQAQFMGPGITNKTGSAQRPHSYAQWDEKAQFQNLM
-406 NTQLPASDNNQTS
+406 
-419 SENSQGAETTSTA
+419 
-432 SQSEAELGPQI
+432 
-443 QDSSILQSPLFIG
+443 
-456 ITAFISVCWLV
+456 SVIK
-467 TLLGWYVT
+467 TKDT
-475 HKKLKRLLA
+475 RLLTP
-484 SGALPNAAYSDT
+484 AL
-496 QSNNL
+496 
-501 SEQQAYEHLLAV
+501 
-513 AKQHNLKAL
+513 KQWI
-522 DNALQKWLS
+522 NALTSGKAQLS
-531 LLNGDRSQRAM
+531 QF
-542 PGDIPE
+542 E
-548 SKGIKVPIEQ
+548 GINASVNE
-558 LHRLR
+558 LYALR
-563 FSASQ
+563 FSANKAD
-568 QANNDDSLK
+568 ANTQSK
-577 QHINLLID
+577 QVMKALDKLSHEAKL
-585 AIKQTRSNWL
+585 ARSEWKQKSEG
-595 NNKESKKNT
+595 NNNT
-604 LSDLYPTS
+604 LSALYPAS

>member
-1 MKALSLSTVFILFLA
+1 MRALLQSTLIVFLLTLLLSTA
-16 LTGQWAYADVNAVEA
+16 AYADVNSLEA

-51 GSVERDAFDS
+51 GSADRDAFDS

-106 PALTI
+106 PSLTI
-111 EGKRTQPINV
+111 EGKSTQPIQV
-121 QVIPVQEQSN
+121 KVIPVQEQSN
-131 VARDYFVTTDIDTKE
+131 VARDYFVTTDIDVKE

-209 QSSGEFILRGPI
+209 QASGEFTLRGPI

-255 KPIPSDINYPWLPSE
+255 KPIPQGIDYPWLPSA

-281 DVFVAGEP
+281 DSFVAGEP

-324 NTTTVERNQN
+324 NTTTVEKDQS

-343 AIIPTESGTFVLPE
+343 AIIPTQPGNFVLPE
-357 ITIPWFNTLTEK
+357 ITIPWFNTLTQQ
-369 TEYATIPARTITVQ
+369 TEYATIPARSITV
-383 AASNANNANT
+383 APASGANNANT
-393 DAGSAQGALNNTA
+393 PNSLDTPSMSSASNEDIQNDIPSTATQPNASASNEDKPLDSASGEVNTDENTQLNWMVTGALLVLFVIALTGWLVTYRKLKQAQFMGPGITHRTGSAQRPHSHAQWDEKAQFQNLM
-406 NTQLPASDNNQTS
+406 
-419 SENSQGAETTSTA
+419 
-432 SQSEAELGPQI
+432 
-443 QDSSILQSPLFIG
+443 
-456 ITAFISVCWLV
+456 SVIKAKD
-467 TLLGWYVT
+467 T
-475 HKKLKRLLA
+475 RLLT
-484 SGALPNAAYSDT
+484 SAL
-496 QSNNL
+496 
-501 SEQQAYEHLLAV
+501 
-513 AKQHNLKAL
+513 KQWI
-522 DNALQKWLS
+522 NALTSGKAQLS
-531 LLNGDRSQRAM
+531 QF
-542 PGDIPE
+542 E
-548 SKGIKVPIEQ
+548 GINASVNE
-558 LHRLR
+558 LYALR
-563 FSASQ
+563 FSANKAD
-568 QANNDDSLK
+568 ANTQSK
-577 QHINLLID
+577 QFMKALDKLSHEAKL
-585 AIKQTRSNWL
+585 ARSEWKQKSEGSN
-595 NNKESKKNT
+595 NT
-604 LSDLYPTS
+604 LSALYPAS

>member
-1 MKALSLSTVFILFLA
+1 MRALLQSTRIVFLLTLLLSTA
-16 LTGQWAYADVNAVEA
+16 AYADVNSLEA

-51 GSVERDAFDS
+51 GSADRDAFDS

-106 PALTI
+106 PSLTI
-111 EGKRTQPINV
+111 EGKSTKPIQV
-121 QVIPVQEQSN
+121 KVIPIQEQSN
-131 VARDYFVTTDIDTKE
+131 VARDYFVTTDIDVKE

-209 QSSGEFILRGPI
+209 QASGEFTLRGPI

-255 KPIPSDINYPWLPSE
+255 KPIPQGIDYPWLPSE

-281 DVFVAGEP
+281 DSFVAGEP
-289 VTRIVTLTALGVV
+289 VTRIITLTALGVV

-324 NTTTVERNQN
+324 NTTTVEKDQS

-343 AIIPTESGTFVLPE
+343 AIIPTQPGNFVLPE
-357 ITIPWFNTLTEK
+357 ITIPWFNTLTQQ
-369 TEYATIPARTITVQ
+369 TEYATIPARSITV
-383 AASNANNANT
+383 APASSANNANT
-393 DAGSAQGALNNTA
+393 SNIPNTPLSSSTGTDAIQNDIPSTATKPSVSTNDEGKPLGSASGEVNTDK
-406 NTQLPASDNNQTS
+406 NTQLNWMVIGVLLALFVIALTGWLFTYRKLKQAQSTGLGITHKTS
-419 SENSQGAETTSTA
+419 SAQRIHSSAQWDEKAHFQSLMSVIKAKNTRELTPALNKWIKALTLGNAQLSQ
-432 SQSEAELGPQI
+432 
-443 QDSSILQSPLFIG
+443 FKG
-456 ITAFISVCWLV
+456 IT
-467 TLLGWYVT
+467 
-475 HKKLKRLLA
+475 
-484 SGALPNAAYSDT
+484 
-496 QSNNL
+496 
-501 SEQQAYEHLLAV
+501 
-513 AKQHNLKAL
+513 
-522 DNALQKWLS
+522 
-531 LLNGDRSQRAM
+531 DRVNELYA
-542 PGDIPE
+542 
-548 SKGIKVPIEQ
+548 
-558 LHRLR
+558 LR
-563 FSASQ
+563 FSANKVDVSAQ
-568 QANNDDSLK
+568 SK
-577 QHINLLID
+577 QVTKTLEQLSHE
-585 AIKQTRSNWL
+585 IKIARSEW
-595 NNKESKKNT
+595 KQKNT
-604 LSDLYPTS
+604 KNAHTLSNLYPAS

>member
-1 MKALSLSTVFILFLA
+1 MRALLQSTLIVFLLTLLLSTA
-16 LTGQWAYADVNAVEA
+16 AYADVNSLEA

-51 GSVERDAFDS
+51 GSADRDAFDS

-106 PALTI
+106 PSLTI
-111 EGKRTQPINV
+111 EGKSTQPIQV
-121 QVIPVQEQSN
+121 KVIPVQEQSN
-131 VARDYFVTTDIDTKE
+131 VARDYFVTTDIDVKE

-209 QSSGEFILRGPI
+209 QASGEFTLRGPI

-255 KPIPSDINYPWLPSE
+255 KPIPQGIDYPWLPSA

-281 DVFVAGEP
+281 DSFVAGEP

-324 NTTTVERNQN
+324 NTTTVEKDQS

-343 AIIPTESGTFVLPE
+343 AIIPTQPGNFVLPE
-357 ITIPWFNTLTEK
+357 ITIPWFNTLTQQ
-369 TEYATIPARTITVQ
+369 TEYSTIPARSITV
-383 AASNANNANT
+383 APASGANNANT
-393 DAGSAQGALNNTA
+393 PNSLDTPSISSASNEDIQNDIPTTAKQPNASASNEDKPLDSASGDVSTDESTQLNWMVTCALLVLFIIALTGWLVTYRKLKQAQFMGPGLTNKTGSAQRPHSYAQWDEKAQFQNLM
-406 NTQLPASDNNQTS
+406 
-419 SENSQGAETTSTA
+419 
-432 SQSEAELGPQI
+432 
-443 QDSSILQSPLFIG
+443 
-456 ITAFISVCWLV
+456 SVIKAKD
-467 TLLGWYVT
+467 T
-475 HKKLKRLLA
+475 RLLTP
-484 SGALPNAAYSDT
+484 AL
-496 QSNNL
+496 
-501 SEQQAYEHLLAV
+501 
-513 AKQHNLKAL
+513 KQWI
-522 DNALQKWLS
+522 NALTSGKAQLS
-531 LLNGDRSQRAM
+531 QF
-542 PGDIPE
+542 E
-548 SKGIKVPIEQ
+548 GINASVNE
-558 LHRLR
+558 LYALR
-563 FSASQ
+563 FSANKADASTQ
-568 QANNDDSLK
+568 SKQVMKALDKLSHEAKLARSEWKQKSEGNN
-577 QHINLLID
+577 
-585 AIKQTRSNWL
+585 
-595 NNKESKKNT
+595 NT
-604 LSDLYPTS
+604 LSALYPAS

>member
-1 MKALSLSTVFILFLA
+1 MRALLQSTRIVFLLTLLLSTA
-16 LTGQWAYADVNAVEA
+16 AYADVNSLEA

-51 GSVERDAFDS
+51 GSADRDAFDS

-106 PALTI
+106 PSLTI
-111 EGKRTQPINV
+111 EGKSTKPIQV
-121 QVIPVQEQSN
+121 KVIPVQEQSN
-131 VARDYFVTTDIDTKE
+131 VARDYFVTTDIDVKE

-209 QSSGEFILRGPI
+209 QASGEFTLRGPI

-255 KPIPSDINYPWLPSE
+255 KPIPQGIDYPWLPSE

-281 DVFVAGEP
+281 DSFVAGEP

-324 NTTTVERNQN
+324 NTTTVEKDQS

-343 AIIPTESGTFVLPE
+343 AIIPTQPGNFVLPE
-357 ITIPWFNTLTEK
+357 ITIPWFNTLTQQ
-369 TEYATIPARTITVQ
+369 TEYATIPARSITV
-383 AASNANNANT
+383 APASGANNANT
-393 DAGSAQGALNNTA
+393 PNSLDTPSISSASNEDIQNDIPTTAKQPNASASNEDKPLDSASGEVNTDESTQLNWMVTCALLVLFIIALTGWLVTYRKLKQAQFMGPGLTNKTGSAQRPHSYAQWDEKAQFQNLM
-406 NTQLPASDNNQTS
+406 
-419 SENSQGAETTSTA
+419 
-432 SQSEAELGPQI
+432 
-443 QDSSILQSPLFIG
+443 
-456 ITAFISVCWLV
+456 SVIKAKD
-467 TLLGWYVT
+467 T
-475 HKKLKRLLA
+475 RLLTP
-484 SGALPNAAYSDT
+484 AL
-496 QSNNL
+496 
-501 SEQQAYEHLLAV
+501 
-513 AKQHNLKAL
+513 KQWI
-522 DNALQKWLS
+522 NALTSGKAQLS
-531 LLNGDRSQRAM
+531 QF
-542 PGDIPE
+542 E
-548 SKGIKVPIEQ
+548 GINASVNE
-558 LHRLR
+558 LYALR
-563 FSASQ
+563 FSANKAD
-568 QANNDDSLK
+568 ANTQSK
-577 QHINLLID
+577 QVMKALDKLSHEAKL
-585 AIKQTRSNWL
+585 ARSEWKQKSEGSN
-595 NNKESKKNT
+595 NT
-604 LSDLYPTS
+604 LSALYPAS

>member
-1 MKALSLSTVFILFLA
+1 MRALLQSTRIVFLLTLLLSTA
-16 LTGQWAYADVNAVEA
+16 AYADVNSLEA

-51 GSVERDAFDS
+51 GSADRDAFDS

-98 RKEGTFTI
+98 RKEGMFTI
-106 PALTI
+106 PSLTI
-111 EGKRTQPINV
+111 EGKSTKPIQV
-121 QVIPVQEQSN
+121 KVIPVQEQSN
-131 VARDYFVTTDIDTKE
+131 VARDYFVTTDIDVKE

-209 QSSGEFILRGPI
+209 QASGEFTLRGPI

-255 KPIPSDINYPWLPSE
+255 KPIPQGIDYPWLPSE

-281 DVFVAGEP
+281 DSFVAGEP
-289 VTRIVTLTALGVV
+289 VTRIITLTALGVV

-324 NTTTVERNQN
+324 NTTTVEKDQS

-343 AIIPTESGTFVLPE
+343 AIIPTQPGNFVLPE
-357 ITIPWFNTLTEK
+357 ITIPWFNTLTQQ
-369 TEYATIPARTITVQ
+369 TEYATIPARSITV
-383 AASNANNANT
+383 APASGANNANT
-393 DAGSAQGALNNTA
+393 PNSLDTPSISSASNEDIQNDIPTTAKQPNASASNEDKPLDSASGEVNTDESTQLNWMVTCALLVLFIIALTGWLVTYRKLKQAQFMGPGLTNKTGSAQRPHSYAQWDEKAQFQNLM
-406 NTQLPASDNNQTS
+406 
-419 SENSQGAETTSTA
+419 
-432 SQSEAELGPQI
+432 
-443 QDSSILQSPLFIG
+443 
-456 ITAFISVCWLV
+456 SVIKAKD
-467 TLLGWYVT
+467 T
-475 HKKLKRLLA
+475 RLLTP
-484 SGALPNAAYSDT
+484 AL
-496 QSNNL
+496 
-501 SEQQAYEHLLAV
+501 
-513 AKQHNLKAL
+513 KQWI
-522 DNALQKWLS
+522 NALTSGKAQLS
-531 LLNGDRSQRAM
+531 QF
-542 PGDIPE
+542 E
-548 SKGIKVPIEQ
+548 GINASVNE
-558 LHRLR
+558 LYALR
-563 FSASQ
+563 FSANKAD
-568 QANNDDSLK
+568 ANTQSK
-577 QHINLLID
+577 QVMKALDKLSHEAKL
-585 AIKQTRSNWL
+585 ARSEWKQKSEG
-595 NNKESKKNT
+595 NNNT
-604 LSDLYPTS
+604 LSALYPAS

>member
-1 MKALSLSTVFILFLA
+1 MRALLQSTLIVFLLTLLLSTA
-16 LTGQWAYADVNAVEA
+16 AYADVNSLEA

-51 GSVERDAFDS
+51 GSADRDAFDS

-106 PALTI
+106 PSLTI
-111 EGKRTQPINV
+111 EGKSTKPIQV
-121 QVIPVQEQSN
+121 KVIPVQEQSN
-131 VARDYFVTTDIDTKE
+131 VARDYFVTTDIDVKE

-209 QSSGEFILRGPI
+209 QASGEFALRGPI

-255 KPIPSDINYPWLPSE
+255 KPIPQGIDYPWLPSE

-281 DVFVAGEP
+281 DSFVAGEP

-324 NTTTVERNQN
+324 NTTTVEKDQS

-343 AIIPTESGTFVLPE
+343 AIIPTQPGNFVLPE
-357 ITIPWFNTLTEK
+357 ITIPWFNTLTQQ
-369 TEYATIPARTITVQ
+369 TEYATIPARSITV
-383 AASNANNANT
+383 APASGANNANT
-393 DAGSAQGALNNTA
+393 PNRLDTPSISSASNEDIQNDIPSTAPQTNASASNENKPLDSASGDVSTDESTQLNWMVTGALLVLFVIALTGWLVTYRKLKQAQFMGPGITNKTGSAQRPHSYAQWDEKAQFQNLM
-406 NTQLPASDNNQTS
+406 
-419 SENSQGAETTSTA
+419 
-432 SQSEAELGPQI
+432 
-443 QDSSILQSPLFIG
+443 
-456 ITAFISVCWLV
+456 SVIKAKD
-467 TLLGWYVT
+467 T
-475 HKKLKRLLA
+475 RLLTP
-484 SGALPNAAYSDT
+484 AL
-496 QSNNL
+496 
-501 SEQQAYEHLLAV
+501 
-513 AKQHNLKAL
+513 KQWI
-522 DNALQKWLS
+522 NALTSGKAQLS
-531 LLNGDRSQRAM
+531 QF
-542 PGDIPE
+542 E
-548 SKGIKVPIEQ
+548 GINASVNE
-558 LHRLR
+558 LYALR
-563 FSASQ
+563 FSANKAD
-568 QANNDDSLK
+568 ANTQSK
-577 QHINLLID
+577 QVMKALDKLSHEAKL
-585 AIKQTRSNWL
+585 ARSEWKQKSEG
-595 NNKESKKNT
+595 NNNT
-604 LSDLYPTS
+604 LSALYPAS

>member
-1 MKALSLSTVFILFLA
+1 MRALLQSTRIVFLLTLLLSTA
-16 LTGQWAYADVNAVEA
+16 AYADVNSLEA

-51 GSVERDAFDS
+51 GSADRDAFDS

-106 PALTI
+106 PSLTI
-111 EGKRTQPINV
+111 EGKSTKPIQV
-121 QVIPVQEQSN
+121 KVIPVQEQSN
-131 VARDYFVTTDIDTKE
+131 VARDYFVTTDIDVKE

-209 QSSGEFILRGPI
+209 QASGEFTLRGPI

-255 KPIPSDINYPWLPSE
+255 KPIPQGIDYPWLPSE

-281 DVFVAGEP
+281 DSFVAGEP

-324 NTTTVERNQN
+324 NTTTVEKDQS

-343 AIIPTESGTFVLPE
+343 AIIPTQPGNFVLPE
-357 ITIPWFNTLTEK
+357 ITIPWFNTLTQQ
-369 TEYATIPARTITVQ
+369 TEYATIPARSITV
-383 AASNANNANT
+383 APASGANNANT
-393 DAGSAQGALNNTA
+393 PNSLDTPSISSASNEDIQNDIPSTATQPNASASNEDKPLDSASGDVNTDESTQLNWMVTGALLVLFVIALTGWLVTYRKLKQAQFMGPGITNKTGSAQRPHSYAQWDEKAQFQNLM
-406 NTQLPASDNNQTS
+406 
-419 SENSQGAETTSTA
+419 
-432 SQSEAELGPQI
+432 
-443 QDSSILQSPLFIG
+443 
-456 ITAFISVCWLV
+456 SVIKAKD
-467 TLLGWYVT
+467 T
-475 HKKLKRLLA
+475 RLLTP
-484 SGALPNAAYSDT
+484 AL
-496 QSNNL
+496 
-501 SEQQAYEHLLAV
+501 
-513 AKQHNLKAL
+513 KQWI
-522 DNALQKWLS
+522 NALTSGKAQLS
-531 LLNGDRSQRAM
+531 QF
-542 PGDIPE
+542 E
-548 SKGIKVPIEQ
+548 GINASVNE
-558 LHRLR
+558 LYALR
-563 FSASQ
+563 FSANKAD
-568 QANNDDSLK
+568 ANTQSK
-577 QHINLLID
+577 QVMKALDKLSHEAKL
-585 AIKQTRSNWL
+585 ARSEWKQKSEG
-595 NNKESKKNT
+595 NNNT
-604 LSDLYPTS
+604 LSALYPAS

>member
-1 MKALSLSTVFILFLA
+1 MRALLQSTRIVFLLTLLLSTA
-16 LTGQWAYADVNAVEA
+16 AYADVNSLEA

-51 GSVERDAFDS
+51 GSADRDAFDS

-106 PALTI
+106 PSLTI
-111 EGKRTQPINV
+111 EGKSTKPIQV
-121 QVIPVQEQSN
+121 KVIPVQEQSN
-131 VARDYFVTTDIDTKE
+131 VARDYFVTTDIDVKE

-209 QSSGEFILRGPI
+209 QASGEFTLRGPI

-255 KPIPSDINYPWLPSE
+255 KPIPQGIDYPWLPSE

-281 DVFVAGEP
+281 DSFVAGEP

-324 NTTTVERNQN
+324 NTTTVEKDQS

-343 AIIPTESGTFVLPE
+343 AIIPTQPGNFVLPE
-357 ITIPWFNTLTEK
+357 ITIPWFNTLTQQ
-369 TEYATIPARTITVQ
+369 TEYATIPARSITV
-383 AASNANNANT
+383 APASGANNANT
-393 DAGSAQGALNNTA
+393 PNRLDTPSISSASNEDIQNDIPTTAKQPNASASNEDKPLDSASGEVNTDESTQLNWMVTCALLVLFIIALTGWLVTYRKLKQAQFMGPGITNKTGSAQRPHSYAQWDEKAQFQNLM
-406 NTQLPASDNNQTS
+406 
-419 SENSQGAETTSTA
+419 
-432 SQSEAELGPQI
+432 
-443 QDSSILQSPLFIG
+443 
-456 ITAFISVCWLV
+456 SVIKAKD
-467 TLLGWYVT
+467 T
-475 HKKLKRLLA
+475 RLLTP
-484 SGALPNAAYSDT
+484 AL
-496 QSNNL
+496 
-501 SEQQAYEHLLAV
+501 
-513 AKQHNLKAL
+513 KQWI
-522 DNALQKWLS
+522 NALTSGKAQLS
-531 LLNGDRSQRAM
+531 QF
-542 PGDIPE
+542 E
-548 SKGIKVPIEQ
+548 GINASVNE
-558 LHRLR
+558 LYALR
-563 FSASQ
+563 FSANKAD
-568 QANNDDSLK
+568 ANTQSK
-577 QHINLLID
+577 QVMKALDKLSHEAKL
-585 AIKQTRSNWL
+585 ARSEWKQKSEG
-595 NNKESKKNT
+595 NNNT
-604 LSDLYPTS
+604 LSALYPAS